1 MTGERLDPRIERSR
15 AVILDAALAQ
25 FAEHGYLGASLDA
38 VAERAHV
45 SKKTVYNVFGD
56 KERLFRAVIGQAIET
71 AEGFSA
77 RTAAALAEIAEVEP
91 ELRDAVIG
99 MARTILTG
107 PVIRLRRLLIG
118 EVDRFPEFADEYY
131 RRAPDR
137 MMGVLAETLTRL
149 DALGRLDIDDPVRAA
164 EHLAFLAVGAGLD
177 RALFRPTDRPTDSVT
192 AIDARASAGVD
203 AFLAIYGPSPEAR
216 RHSVARRR

>member
-1 MTGERLDPRIERSR
+1 MRERIDPRIERSR
-15 AVILDAALAQ
+15 AVILDAALVE
-25 FAEHGYLGASLDA
+25 FAEHGYLGARLDD
-38 VAERAHV
+38 VAERARV

-71 AEGFSA
+71 AEDFAA
-77 RTAAALAEIAEVEP
+77 RTAATLGDIAEVEP
-91 ELRDAVIG
+91 ELRDAVVG

-118 EVDRFPEFADEYY
+118 EVDRFPEFAAEYY

-137 MMGVLAETLTRL
+137 MMGVLAQTLTRL
-149 DALGRLDIDDPVRAA
+149 GARGRLDVDDAGRAA

-177 RALFRPTDRPTDSVT
+177 RALFRPADGTAESLE

-203 AFLAIYGPSPEAR
+203 AFLAIYGPSPALRRRPAAR
-216 RHSVARRR
+216 RS

>member
-1 MTGERLDPRIERSR
+1 MTGERIDPRVERSR
-15 AVILDAALAQ
+15 SVILDAALAQ
-25 FAEHGYLGASLDA
+25 FAEHGYLGASLDG
-38 VAERAHV
+38 VAERARV

-77 RTAAALAEIAEVEP
+77 RTAASLADVTDVEP
-91 ELRDAVIG
+91 ELRDAVVG
-99 MARTILTG
+99 LARTILTG

-131 RRAPDR
+131 RRAPER
-137 MMGVLAETLTRL
+137 MMGVLAQTLARL
-149 DALGRLDIDDPVRAA
+149 DAVGRLEIDDAARAA

-177 RALFRPTDRPTDSVT
+177 RALFRPSDRPPESVA

-203 AFLAIYGPSPEAR
+203 AFLAIYAPSAA
-216 RHSVARRR
+216 SRRRAVSRRP